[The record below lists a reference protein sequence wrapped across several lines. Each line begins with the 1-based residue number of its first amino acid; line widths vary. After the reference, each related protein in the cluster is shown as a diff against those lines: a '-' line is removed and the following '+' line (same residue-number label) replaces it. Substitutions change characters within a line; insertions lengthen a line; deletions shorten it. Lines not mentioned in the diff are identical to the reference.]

1 MYSRR
6 AFGKVI
12 AAAVPVVPV
21 LLRGSVMPQGESR
34 VNGVRMGVQSASFT
48 FSGMGLDDII
58 TTMVTTGLRE
68 VDMMAE
74 HVEQYL
80 GAPGVQLPGTGRQGP
95 WARRGGAA
103 RGSAPGGTAREGG
116 PGAQGRGRGAGGGRG
131 ADPAARQALRDW
143 RLGVDLDRY
152 AVISKRFRDAGL
164 HFFSYNLSF
173 NDSYTDEEIEKG
185 LLMTKALGTRIMTVS
200 SPLSVFPRV
209 APLAEKHDV
218 VVALH
223 NHTTGPDAFAHV
235 AALSPN
241 FWFNLDVGHY
251 FASGHDPLAFIR
263 QHHGRITNLHVK
275 DRMGNSGPEMPFG
288 EGETPLAETLRLV
301 RDEKYDMPVCIEY
314 VGPDGP
320 VAELTR
326 CFDYCKA
333 VLRG

>member
-1 MYSRR
+1 M
-6 AFGKVI
+6 
-12 AAAVPVVPV
+12 
-21 LLRGSVMPQGESR
+21 
-34 VNGVRMGVQSASFT
+34 
-48 FSGMGLDDII
+48 
-58 TTMVTTGLRE
+58 
-68 VDMMAE
+68 
-74 HVEQYL
+74 
-80 GAPGVQLPGTGRQGP
+80 
-95 WARRGGAA
+95 
-103 RGSAPGGTAREGG
+103 
-116 PGAQGRGRGAGGGRG
+116 
-131 ADPAARQALRDW
+131 
-143 RLGVDLDRY
+143 
-152 AVISKRFRDAGL
+152 
-164 HFFSYNLSF
+164 
-173 NDSYTDEEIEKG
+173 
-185 LLMTKALGTRIMTVS
+185 
-200 SPLSVFPRV
+200 
-209 APLAEKHDV
+209 